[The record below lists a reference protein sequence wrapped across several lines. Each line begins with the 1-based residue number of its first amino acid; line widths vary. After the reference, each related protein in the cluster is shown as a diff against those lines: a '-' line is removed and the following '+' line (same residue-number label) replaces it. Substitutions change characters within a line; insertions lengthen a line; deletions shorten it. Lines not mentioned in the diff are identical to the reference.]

1 MRVCMHACRHTC
13 MHLHHT
19 HNLSL
24 SLEFLVGLEE
34 GHSGAWRWRS
44 VRWLVLALESEGL
57 GRGACGLC
65 RYCSVQALQ
74 RAAKPLAR
82 LKKELDDTGN
92 ENHR

>member
-1 MRVCMHACRHTC
+1 

-44 VRWLVLALESEGL
+44 VRWLVLALESEDAVIVGL
-57 GRGACGLC
+57 SLHELLAQHRERKIRGEPLTFHLTTARAQEAVSG
-65 RYCSVQALQ
+65 Q
-74 RAAKPLAR
+74 RR
-82 LKKELDDTGN
+82 S
-92 ENHR
+92 